1 MPTNAPN
8 LTAGV
13 DFTRED
19 DSKTTIAVVNVVYSM
34 QYPTAGDEDG
44 SQLPTGAIVGIAIG
58 GTAAV
63 IIIGLLVLF
72 LIRSRRKKAK
82 ESTNAAAAAMVVGAA
97 PPPTTT
103 TAPSMTTTTM
113 TEDKRSDRSPS
124 TIHALSTHNAVAY
137 SPSTRT
143 VSSHRS
149 SGTPNQLL
157 PHHQANSLAGV
168 SELGSHERYH
178 AQPAHYQRQHPPA
191 IPEGAPVYGQPIGPH
206 QPTSAARHELS
217 PEEQQQ
223 PHQWQLQQTAAGS
236 HHGHEHQHHQHPRYA
251 YQVPPQEV
259 PASELQVVRV
269 HEMPA
274 HT

>member
-8 LTAGV
+8 LTAGI

-19 DSKTTIAVVNVVYSM
+19 DSKTTIAVINVVYSM

-44 SQLPTGAIVGIAIG
+44 SQLATGAIVGIAMG

-63 IIIGLLVLF
+63 IIIGLLVL
-72 LIRSRRKKAK
+72 LLTRSRRKKAK
-82 ESTNAAAAAMVVGAA
+82 GSINATAAAMVVGA
-97 PPPTTT
+97 PPTTT
-103 TAPSMTTTTM
+103 TAPSVTATTM

-124 TIHALSTHNAVAY
+124 TIHALSTHDAVAY

-143 VSSHRS
+143 MSSLRS
-149 SGTPNQLL
+149 SATPSQLL
-157 PHHQANSLAGV
+157 PHHQTNALAGV
-168 SELGSHERYH
+168 SELGSQEGYH
-178 AQPAHYQRQHPPA
+178 GQPAHYQQHPPA
-191 IPEGAPVYGQPIGPH
+191 IPEGAPLHVQLSGPH
-206 QPTSAARHELS
+206 QPTGAVRHELS

-223 PHQWQLQQTAAGS
+223 PQQWQLQHTAGS
-236 HHGHEHQHHQHPRYA
+236 HHQQQHPGYA